1 MQAFEVPTR
10 WRNNQRPSW
19 ELRPPKLL
27 CQLPAVLPGS
37 HAVLISMLHK
47 FCSRMQT
54 AGWKLTL
61 IEKPRPRPTALRRE
75 AGTSETNTRVCCSAD
90 LLAFRDHRGD
100 RAQQWKAN
108 APRRNSVQLYVF
120 FFDNFFRCWSR
131 EKNVQFNISV
141 VFLVVAKVCCD
152 FVYWIF
158 VGGSFLLFC
167 LAVSPWTFFHLQSG
181 NRGWW
186 HRLQKP
192 GCLSLQ
198 SSHGLFKLIKLK
210 RNHR

>member
-1 MQAFEVPTR
+1 
-10 WRNNQRPSW
+10 
-19 ELRPPKLL
+19 
-27 CQLPAVLPGS
+27 
-37 HAVLISMLHK
+37 
-47 FCSRMQT
+47 MQT

-108 APRRNSVQLYVF
+108 APRRNSVQLYIFSLIIFLDVGKGKKTLKF
-120 FFDNFFRCWSR
+120 SIM
-131 EKNVQFNISV
+131 VA
-141 VFLVVAKVCCD
+141 FLVVTKVCCD
-152 FVYWIF
+152 FACWIF

-167 LAVSPWTFFHLQSG
+167 LAVSQWTFFYLQSG
-181 NRGWW
+181 NRGWC
-186 HRLQKP
+186 RLQKP